1 MKPKQIVRIAV
12 DIAMTG
18 FLLLLMAFMLTGQ
31 KAHEWFGTAELVL
44 FIAHHVL
51 NAGWL
56 KQTGHGKYTP
66 FRSMQTVL
74 AVLVL
79 QTMFGSMVSGIIM
92 SRYAFSFLNIYGGMS
107 LARRVHMICA
117 YWGFLFLSAHL
128 GLHWS
133 MIMGMVRKVAAVK
146 EPSVMRAV
154 ILRVLVL
161 LITGNGVYAFFKN
174 QIADYLLLKSQFV
187 FFDFSQ
193 PPMQFLVEYLSMM
206 CMFAALSYYLSR
218 ALQRAMKRKEKS

>member
-1 MKPKQIVRIAV
+1 
-12 DIAMTG
+12 
-18 FLLLLMAFMLTGQ
+18 
-31 KAHEWFGTAELVL
+31 
-44 FIAHHVL
+44 
-51 NAGWL
+51 
-56 KQTGHGKYTP
+56 
-66 FRSMQTVL
+66 MQTVL